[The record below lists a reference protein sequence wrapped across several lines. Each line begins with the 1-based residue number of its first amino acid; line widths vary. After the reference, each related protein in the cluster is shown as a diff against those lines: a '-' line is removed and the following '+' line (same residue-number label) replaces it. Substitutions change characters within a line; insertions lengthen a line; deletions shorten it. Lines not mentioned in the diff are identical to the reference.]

1 MGLHD
6 WADDTFSLVETL
18 GITRPVHLGG
28 WSTGGPPIANYAVD
42 RPVASLTFVD
52 PVSPYG
58 FGGVKLDCTPC
69 FPDYTVSARG
79 TANRHPTKRS
89 SSHTPPS
96 DPPFAR

>member
-18 GITRPVHLGG
+18 GITRPVHLVG
-28 WSTGGPPIANYAVD
+28 WSTGGAAIANYAVD

-58 FGGVKLDCTPC
+58 FGGGRLAGPPC
-69 FPDYTVSARG
+69 FPDCAGSGGGTGHLAYTNPIADHDPSAELLL
-79 TANRHPTKRS
+79 
-89 SSHTPPS
+89 
-96 DPPFAR
+96 